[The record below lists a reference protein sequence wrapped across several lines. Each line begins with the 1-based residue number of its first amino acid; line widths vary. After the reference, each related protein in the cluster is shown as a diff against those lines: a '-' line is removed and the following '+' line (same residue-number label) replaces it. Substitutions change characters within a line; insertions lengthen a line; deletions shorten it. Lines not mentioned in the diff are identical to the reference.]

1 MTRILFA
8 TSEVH
13 PLIKTGGLADVS
25 ASLPAALQ
33 ELGQDVRLLIPGYS
47 TVLDS
52 LSEKKTVATFAV
64 FPGQSEVRLLS
75 ASMPGTAVPVYVL
88 DAPEYFC
95 RVAGPYQYHLGG
107 DWPDNAMR
115 FGMLSKVA
123 AMLGSAASPVD
134 WQAELVH
141 CNDWQTGLVPAY
153 LHLDKG
159 AHAKSLMTVHNIAF
173 QGNFDRD
180 WLKPLNLPQQVFDMH
195 GVEFHG
201 NLSFLKSGLHYADHI
216 VTVSPTY
223 AREIQST
230 EMGYGMQGL
239 LTARRAHVS
248 GILNGIDENE
258 WNPLTDK
265 HLEVRY
271 DENDLSLKT
280 KGKLALQQ
288 RLGLEVNEHAP
299 LLGVVSRLTHQ
310 KGLDMLLECLP
321 ALMEGGA
328 QLVVLGSGDAEL
340 ERRYQQLAQRYA
352 KRVSVTIG
360 FNEALSH
367 QIMAGADIFLM
378 PSRFE
383 PCGLNQMYGMRY
395 GTPPVVRRTGG
406 LADSVINANVA
417 EGTGFVFDDSSALSL
432 QRTIKWAIECYRD
445 KELFRRIQLNGMRH
459 DVGWKHS
466 AQLYIELYQTILSK
480 TAANIT

>member
-33 ELGQDVRLLIPGYS
+33 EMGEDVRLLIPGYS
-47 TVLDS
+47 QVLDG
-52 LSEKKTVATFAV
+52 LNAKKTVAKFSV
-64 FPGQSEVRLLS
+64 FSGQPEVRLLS
-75 ASMPGTAVPVYVL
+75 AKMPHTNVPVYVL
-88 DAPEYFC
+88 DAPQYFC
-95 RVAGPYQYHLGG
+95 RVAGPYHYHLGG
-107 DWPDNAMR
+107 DWPDNPMR

-123 AMLGSAASPVD
+123 ALLGSADTPVN

-141 CNDWQTGLVPAY
+141 CNDWQTGLAPAY
-153 LHLDKG
+153 LRLDTRP
-159 AHAKSLMTVHNIAF
+159 HAQTVMTVHNIAF

-180 WLKPLNLPQQVFDMH
+180 WLKPLHLPQHVFDMH

-201 NLSFLKSGLHYADHI
+201 SLSFLKAGLHYADRI

-223 AREIQST
+223 AHEIQAT

-239 LTARRAHVS
+239 LTARSADVS
-248 GILNGIDENE
+248 GILNGIDESE
-258 WNPLTDK
+258 WDPATDK

-271 DENDLSLKT
+271 DERDLSLKT
-280 KGKLALQQ
+280 RGKLALQK

-299 LLGVVSRLTHQ
+299 LLGVVSRLTYQ
-310 KGLDMLLECLP
+310 KGLDLLIECLP
-321 ALMEGGA
+321 TLLESGA
-328 QLVVLGSGDAEL
+328 QLVVLGSGEAEL
-340 ERRYQQLAQRYA
+340 ERRYQQLALRYGS
-352 KRVSVTIG
+352 RVSVIIG
-360 FNEALSH
+360 FDETLSH

-406 LADSVINANVA
+406 LADSVTSASL
-417 EGTGFVFDDSSALSL
+417 ESGTGFVFDEANSSAL
-432 QRTIKWAIECYRD
+432 QQTIRWAIECYRD
-445 KELFRRIQLNGMRH
+445 PRMFRRIQLNGMRR
-459 DVGWKHS
+459 DLGWRHS
-466 AQLYIELYQTILSK
+466 AQLYLDLYNAILTSK
-480 TAANIT
+480 QGK

>member
-33 ELGQDVRLLIPGYS
+33 ELQQDVRLLMPGY
-47 TVLDS
+47 TQVLDA
-52 LSEKKTVATFAV
+52 LTAKKTVATFTV
-64 FPGQSEVRLLS
+64 FTGQPQVKLLS
-75 ASMPGTAVPVYVL
+75 AKMPGTNVPVYVL
-88 DAPEYFC
+88 DAPQYFC

-107 DWPDNAMR
+107 DWPDNPMR

-123 AMLGSAASPVD
+123 AMLGSTQSPID
-134 WQAELVH
+134 WQADLVH
-141 CNDWQTGLVPAY
+141 CNDWQTGLTPAY
-153 LHLDKG
+153 LQMMDQPR
-159 AHAKSLMTVHNIAF
+159 ARSVMTVHNIAF

-180 WLKPLNLPQQVFDMH
+180 WIKALEIPASMFNMH

-201 NLSFLKSGLHYADHI
+201 NLSFLKSGLQYADRI

-223 AREIQST
+223 SHEIQAT

-239 LTARRAHVS
+239 LTARRMDVS
-248 GILNGIDENE
+248 GILNGIDEDE
-258 WNPLTDK
+258 WNAATDK
-265 HLEVRY
+265 HLEVNY
-271 DENDLSLKT
+271 DEHDLSKKT
-280 KGKLALQQ
+280 QGKLALQK

-299 LLGVVSRLTHQ
+299 LLGVVSRLTFQ
-310 KGLDMLLECLP
+310 KGLDLLLECLP
-321 ALMEGGA
+321 TLLDSGA
-328 QLVVLGSGDAEL
+328 QLAVLGSGDAEF
-340 ERRYQQLAQRYA
+340 ERRYLQLAQRYA
-352 KRVSVTIG
+352 SRVSVTIG

-367 QIMAGADIFLM
+367 QIMAGVDIFLM

-406 LADSVINANVA
+406 LADSVTNASLDG
-417 EGTGFVFDDSSALSL
+417 GTGFVFDDPGSQAL
-432 QRTIKWAIECYRD
+432 QQTIKWAIECYRD
-445 KELFRRIQLNGMRH
+445 PNTFHRIQLNGMHR
-459 DVGWKHS
+459 DVGWRHS
-466 AQLYIELYQTILSK
+466 AQLYLDLYEDILKSK
-480 TAANIT
+480 QRK

>member
-33 ELGQDVRLLIPGYS
+33 ELGQDVRLLMPGYS
-47 TVLDS
+47 QVLDG
-52 LSEKKTVATFAV
+52 LKNKKLVATFPV
-64 FPGQSEVRLLS
+64 FPGQPEVRLLS
-75 ASMPGTAVPVYVL
+75 AKMPVTNVPVYVL
-88 DAPEYFC
+88 DAPQYFC

-107 DWPDNAMR
+107 DWPDNPMR

-123 AMLGSAASPVD
+123 ALLGSADSPVD

-141 CNDWQTGLVPAY
+141 CNDWQTGLAPAY
-153 LHLDKG
+153 LYLDKG
-159 AHAKSLMTVHNIAF
+159 KHAKSVMTVHNIAF

-180 WLKPLNLPQQVFDMH
+180 WIKPLNLPLHTFHMH

-201 NLSFLKSGLHYADHI
+201 NLSFLKSGLQFADRI

-223 AREIQST
+223 AHEIQAT

-239 LTARRAHVS
+239 LTVRKAEVS
-248 GILNGIDENE
+248 GILNGIDVNE
-258 WNPLTDK
+258 WDASTDK

-271 DENDLSLKT
+271 DEHDLSLKT
-280 KGKLALQQ
+280 KGKMALQQ
-288 RLGLEVNEHAP
+288 RLGLEVNEYAP
-299 LLGVVSRLTHQ
+299 LLGVVSRLTYQ
-310 KGLDMLLECLP
+310 KGLDLLLECLP
-321 ALMEGGA
+321 TLLESGA
-328 QLVVLGSGDAEL
+328 QLVVLGTGDADI
-340 ERRYQQLAQRYA
+340 ERRYQQLAQRYSG
-352 KRVSVTIG
+352 RVSVTIG
-360 FNEALSH
+360 FDEALSH
-367 QIMAGADIFLM
+367 QVMAGADIFLM

-406 LADSVINANVA
+406 LADSVINASM
-417 EGTGFVFDDSSALSL
+417 EGGTGFVFDDPGAGAL
-432 QRTIKWAIECYRD
+432 QQTIKWAIECYRD
-445 KELFRRIQLNGMRH
+445 PNTFRRIQLNGMHRE
-459 DVGWKHS
+459 VGWRHS
-466 AQLYIELYQTILSK
+466 AQLYLDLYNTILNK
-480 TAANIT
+480 

>member
-33 ELGQDVRLLIPGYS
+33 DLKQDVRLLMPGY
-47 TVLDS
+47 TQVLDA
-52 LSEKKTVATFAV
+52 LTAKKTVATFTV
-64 FPGQSEVRLLS
+64 FTGQPQVKLLS
-75 ASMPGTAVPVYVL
+75 AKMPGTNVPVYIL
-88 DAPEYFC
+88 DAPQYFC

-107 DWPDNAMR
+107 DWPDNPMR

-123 AMLGSAASPVD
+123 AMLGSKQSPVD
-134 WQAELVH
+134 WQADLVH
-141 CNDWQTGLVPAY
+141 CNDWQTGLTPAY
-153 LHLDKG
+153 LQMMDQPR
-159 AHAKSLMTVHNIAF
+159 ARSVMTVHNIAF

-180 WLKPLNLPQQVFDMH
+180 WIKALEIPASMFHMH

-201 NLSFLKSGLHYADHI
+201 NLSFLKSGLQYADRI

-223 AREIQST
+223 AHEIQAS

-239 LTARRAHVS
+239 LTARRMDVS
-248 GILNGIDENE
+248 GILNGIDEDE
-258 WNPLTDK
+258 WNAATDK
-265 HLEVRY
+265 HLEVNY
-271 DENDLSLKT
+271 DEHDLSKKT
-280 KGKLALQQ
+280 QGKLALQK
-288 RLGLEVNEHAP
+288 RLGLEVNEHVP
-299 LLGVVSRLTHQ
+299 LLGVVSRLTYQ
-310 KGLDMLLECLP
+310 KGLDLLHECLP
-321 ALMEGGA
+321 TLLDSGA
-328 QLVVLGSGDAEL
+328 QLAVLGSGDADF
-340 ERRYQQLAQRYA
+340 ERRYLQLAQRYA
-352 KRVSVTIG
+352 GRVSVTIG

-406 LADSVINANVA
+406 LADSVTNASLDG
-417 EGTGFVFDDSSALSL
+417 GTGFVFDDPGAQAL
-432 QRTIKWAIECYRD
+432 QQTIKWAIECYRD
-445 KELFRRIQLNGMRH
+445 PNTFRRIQLNGMHR
-459 DVGWKHS
+459 DVGWRHS
-466 AQLYIELYQTILSK
+466 AQLYLDLYEDILK
-480 TAANIT
+480 NKQGK